1 MSEYRY
7 VLDTYAI
14 LTVIEDEPGAQ
25 TVAEIITTQGAML
38 YLSIISLGE
47 IYYILLRRLGE
58 QAAEEVVQN
67 TLAEQSLAL
76 VEVTWPKVKDAARIK
91 AIGGL
96 SYADSFVLALGKELN
111 APVVTGDP
119 EINAIARETGVE
131 IIWIGP
137 AEGHL

>member
-25 TVAEIITTQGAML
+25 TVAEIMTTQGATL
-38 YLSIISLGE
+38 YLSMISLGE
-47 IYYILLRRLGE
+47 VYYILLRRRGE
-58 QAAEEVVQN
+58 QAAEEVTQN
-67 TLAEQSLAL
+67 TLAEQSLVL
-76 VEVTWPKVKDAARIK
+76 VDVTWTKVKDAARIK

-96 SYADSFVLALGKELN
+96 SYADSFVLALAKELN

-119 EINAIARETGVE
+119 EIKAIARETGVG
-131 IIWIGP
+131 IIWIGS
-137 AEGHL
+137 AG